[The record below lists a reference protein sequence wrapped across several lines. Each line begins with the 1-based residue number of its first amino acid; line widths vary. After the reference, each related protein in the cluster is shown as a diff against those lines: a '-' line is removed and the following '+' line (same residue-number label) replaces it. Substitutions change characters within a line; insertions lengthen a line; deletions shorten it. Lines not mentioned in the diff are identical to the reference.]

1 MNEFLSMGGYAAFI
15 WPTYAV
21 AAMVLGGLLG
31 VTWSGMRRRE
41 AELEALRAANRGKP
55 GDN

>member
-21 AAMVLGGLLG
+21 AAVVLGGLLG

-41 AELEALRAANRGKP
+41 AELQVLRAANRGKP

>member
-21 AAMVLGGLLG
+21 AAVVLGGLLG

-41 AELEALRAANRGKP
+41 AELEVLRAANRGKT

>member
-21 AAMVLGGLLG
+21 AAVVLGGLLG

-41 AELEALRAANRGKP
+41 AELELLRAANRGKP